1 MSFSQ
6 ICKIQV
12 LEWHKRRKA
21 QVWQYPEWSEHFVG
35 IEQQ

>member
-1 MSFSQ
+1 
-6 ICKIQV
+6 
-12 LEWHKRRKA
+12 LHKRRKA